1 MSFSANQ
8 LQTTVPLQD
17 SIKTLSKYYGLYTV
31 RDLSGRI
38 ALSQI
43 QGQESGTSF
52 DIPSPPAHIT
62 RMIELLIDTSTGGYT
77 SNDIVNGINRLLGVG
92 NSSQD
97 IDPAGN
103 LTDAVNRAVKIVFGA
118 GDDSGN
124 STAVENGGVLKGSSN
139 NANDSVQRILGSTTI
154 NNNLAH
160 PNRDTAPSLSA
171 IMMNSVRVLPIHKN
185 INAVTIFMNG
195 LPNLEIA
202 RSVPYLEILFQF
214 SRPPVDGNNQ
224 IQGPGLIKFLDG
236 AEVAADGTRRILL
249 NANQLSGSL
258 VNGSNQEFTIAGME
272 MFTAPQTL
280 VNANEDRQQYALGTN
295 RRSASVLDKF
305 RPFMTFKSLT
315 VEVIPTTGFMC
326 YKTAK
331 MDFVL
336 HDRSRI
342 SEIADFIRP
351 DLYSNTE
358 ILLEYG
364 WNHPDPPSAKNPYAN
379 LLNGMRCKEKYGIV
393 NVSMHFDNAGQ
404 VNITLSLAMRGA
416 SDFRT
421 ETISASETGTGD
433 IIRQVRDLSTQV
445 GELRRRLFQNNS
457 PGTREV
463 RGVQI
468 LDAAG
473 DANGQLLLT
482 PELRRE
488 LNIFSAQLRRNQN
501 NPSAQGLLTALNN
514 LYGAH
519 GQPGQINRLRSTI
532 QRNIAE
538 KLQRLSRGGV
548 EAFSAPPT
556 PNYPEGVAAGR
567 RYITYSGDTRREI
580 NEADTI
586 LRTLGVRTSITLG
599 SLLLAFVGQPLAV
612 SHKFDDIQLIFYPF
626 NSYAG
631 FARTL
636 NIANFQ
642 VDTRYFLREYT
653 RYRMENV
660 SRAAD
665 MSLQDFLNFI
675 SRTIVEDPAAPSY
688 GLRDPSG
695 SHRPFWR
702 TPQDN
707 ASSGAAESTAED
719 SLALQTRLENLL
731 RGPNGTPD
739 GSFRLPQLDYYI
751 ECVPRSADAIP
762 EGQTT
767 EGATAMSILRV
778 HIFDRN
784 TTSYDTQAALLEANR
799 EDELRTIAP
808 LPSGAGGNPGVR
820 ESHAE
825 AANTMIQAALNAQ
838 LITQIPN
845 SNPPM
850 YRINGGPARL
860 REFMMKTSPYII
872 VGAQG
877 TAVRDASLST
887 QQNPQLSTVNLLR
900 SFHADPL
907 QPNGE
912 SPGGLPLQVIPCDLS
927 VACLGCPLL
936 EFGTKF
942 FVDFATGTTIDNY
955 YYVTG
960 LSHKFEPGNFTTD
973 IRFSPYDGWGKYR
986 SLIETIRNAQTVLND
1001 IQNNANSTPGGTSQ
1015 GSESVI
1021 AR

>member
-1 MSFSANQ
+1 MSFAANQ
-8 LQTTVPLQD
+8 LQTTIPLQD
-17 SIKTLSKYYGLYTV
+17 SIKVLSKYYGLYTV
-31 RDLSGRI
+31 RDLAGRI

-43 QGQESGTSF
+43 QGQESGASF
-52 DIPSPPAHIT
+52 GLPAPPAHIS
-62 RMIELLIDTSTGGYT
+62 RMIELLIDTSSGGYT
-77 SNDIVNGINRLLGVG
+77 SNDIVNGINRMMAANNNGQDG
-92 NSSQD
+92 GSSNVD
-97 IDPAGN
+97 
-103 LTDAVNRAVKIVFGA
+103 LVSSVNRTVKIVFGP
-118 GDDSGN
+118 GDGTNAQVSED
-124 STAVENGGVLKGSSN
+124 GGVLKGSSIGPD
-139 NANDSVQRILGSTTI
+139 DSIQRILGSTVI
-154 NNNLAH
+154 NNNLSH

-195 LPNLEIA
+195 MPNIELA
-202 RSVPYLEILFQF
+202 RAVPYLEVLFQF
-214 SRPPVDGNNQ
+214 SRPPVDGENR

-236 AEVAADGTRRILL
+236 AEVSKDGTRRLLL

-258 VNGSNQEFTIAGME
+258 ANGSNQEFTVAGME
-272 MFTAPQTL
+272 MFTSPQTL
-280 VNANEDRQQYALGTN
+280 VNANEDRQQSAFGTN
-295 RRSASVLDKF
+295 RRAAPVLDKF

-315 VEVIPTTGFMC
+315 VEVVPSTGFMC

-342 SEIADFIRP
+342 AEIADFIRP

-364 WNHPDPPSAKNPYAN
+364 WSHPDPPSAKNHYAN

-416 SDFRT
+416 NDFRT
-421 ETISASETGTGD
+421 ETISSAESGTGD

-468 LDAAG
+468 LDVAG

-488 LNIFSAQLRRNQN
+488 LNTFAAQLRNNRN
-501 NPSAQGLLTALNN
+501 NPNAQGLLTALNN
-514 LYGAH
+514 LYGAN
-519 GQPGQINRLRSTI
+519 GQQGQIRNLRSTI
-532 QRNIAE
+532 QGNIAR
-538 KLQRLSRGGV
+538 KLQRLSRGRLSPF
-548 EAFSAPPT
+548 AAPPT
-556 PNYPEGVAAGR
+556 PNYPEGNAAGR
-567 RYITYSGDTRREI
+567 RYISYQGETDREI
-580 NEADTI
+580 REAQRE
-586 LRTLGVRTSITLG
+586 LEQLHVATSIPLG
-599 SLLLAFVGQPLAV
+599 DLLLSFVGEPLAATR
-612 SHKFDDIQLIFYPF
+612 KFDDIQLIFYPL

-653 RYRMENV
+653 RYRMENI

-665 MSLQDFLNFI
+665 MSLQDFLNFV

-695 SHRPFWR
+695 AHRPFWR
-702 TPQDN
+702 TARDN
-707 ASSGAAESTAED
+707 SGSGAAESTAED
-719 SLALQTRLENLL
+719 SLALQTRLETLL
-731 RGPNGTPD
+731 RGPDGTPD

-751 ECVPRSADAIP
+751 ECLPRTADAIP
-762 EGQTT
+762 EGRTR

-799 EDELRTIAP
+799 EEELRSLS
-808 LPSGAGGNPGVR
+808 LPQASAGGNPGVR
-820 ESHAE
+820 ESHTEVA
-825 AANTMIQAALNAQ
+825 TSMIQAATNFG
-838 LITQIPN
+838 LITEIPPAG
-845 SNPPM
+845 SRM
-850 YRINGGPARL
+850 YRINGGQTRL

-872 VGAQG
+872 IGAQG
-877 TAVRDASLST
+877 TAVKDASLST

-942 FVDFATGTTIDNY
+942 FVDFNTGTTIDNY

-960 LSHKFEPGNFTTD
+960 LSHKFEPGNFSTD
-973 IRFSPYDGWGKYR
+973 IKFSPYDGWGKYR

-1001 IQNNANSTPGGTSQ
+1001 IQNNANLTPGGTSQ
-1015 GSESVI
+1015 GAQSSTV
-1021 AR
+1021 R

>member
-8 LQTTVPLQD
+8 LQTSIPLQD
-17 SIKTLSKYYGLYTV
+17 AIKMLSKYYGLYTV

-52 DIPSPPAHIT
+52 DVPQPPEYIT
-62 RMIELLIDTSTGGYT
+62 RMIELLIDTSNGGYT
-77 SNDIVNGINRLLGVG
+77 SNDIVNGINRMLDSGQVAE
-92 NSSQD
+92 NSNNQ
-97 IDPAGN
+97 
-103 LTDAVNRAVKIVFGA
+103 LTEAINRVVKIVFGA
-118 GDDSGN
+118 GDDSDN
-124 STAVENGGVLKGSSN
+124 ATVRENGGVIRGSSN
-139 NANDSVQRILGSTTI
+139 GPDDSIQRILGSTEI
-154 NNNLAH
+154 NNNIAQ
-160 PNRDTAPSLSA
+160 PNRDTSPSLSA

-185 INAVTIFMNG
+185 VNAVTIFMNG
-195 LPNLEIA
+195 MPNLEVA
-202 RSVPYLEILFQF
+202 RAVPHLEVLFQF

-224 IQGPGLIKFLDG
+224 IQSPGLIKFLDG
-236 AEVAADGTRRILL
+236 AEVAADGTRRLLL
-249 NANQLSGSL
+249 NANQISGSL
-258 VNGSNQEFTIAGME
+258 VNGSSQEFTTAGME
-272 MFTAPQTL
+272 MFTAPLTL
-280 VNANEDRQQYALGTN
+280 VNANEDRQQSALGTN
-295 RRSASVLDKF
+295 RRAAPILDKF

-315 VEVIPTTGFMC
+315 IEVIPTTGFMC

-358 ILLEYG
+358 VLLEYG
-364 WNHPDPPSAKNPYAN
+364 WSHPDSPAARNPYAN

-393 NVSMHFDNAGQ
+393 NVSMQFDDAGQ
-404 VNITLSLAMRGA
+404 ANISLSLAMRGA

-421 ETISASETGTGD
+421 ETISSAESGAGD
-433 IIRQVRDLSTQV
+433 IIRQVRELSTQV
-445 GELRRRLFQNNS
+445 GELRRRLFQNNA

-468 LDAAG
+468 LDVAG
-473 DANGQLLLT
+473 DANGQLLLSAD
-482 PELRRE
+482 LRRE
-488 LNIFSAQLRRNQN
+488 LNSFSAQLRRNQN
-501 NPSAQGLLTALNN
+501 NPSAQGLLNALNT
-514 LYGAH
+514 LYGTQ
-519 GQPGQINRLRSTI
+519 GQPGQTTRLRTTI

-556 PNYPEGVAAGR
+556 PNYPEGSAAGR
-567 RYITYSGDTRREI
+567 RYITYAGESRREI

-586 LRTLGVRTSITLG
+586 LRTFNVRSSVTLG
-599 SLLLAFVGQPLAV
+599 SLMLAFVGQPLAA

-653 RYRMENV
+653 RYRMENI

-688 GLRDPSG
+688 GLRDSSG

-702 TPQDN
+702 TPREN
-707 ASSGAAESTAED
+707 NSSGAAESTAED
-719 SLALQTRLENLL
+719 SLALQTRLEALL

-751 ECVPRSADAIP
+751 ECIPRTADALR
-762 EGQTT
+762 EGQTR
-767 EGATAMSILRV
+767 EGASALSILRI

-799 EDELRTIAP
+799 EDELRSIAP
-808 LPSGAGGNPGVR
+808 IQMGSGGNPGVR
-820 ESHAE
+820 ESHAQ
-825 AANTMIQAALNAQ
+825 AANAMIQAARNAQ

-877 TAVRDASLST
+877 TTVKNAALST

-900 SFHADPL
+900 SFHTDPL

-912 SPGGLPLQVIPCDLS
+912 SPGGLPLQVIPCELS

-960 LSHKFEPGNFTTD
+960 LSHKFEPGSFSTD

-986 SLIETIRNAQTVLND
+986 SLIETVRNAQTVLND
-1001 IQNNANSTPGGTSQ
+1001 IQNNANATPSGTSQ
-1015 GSESVI
+1015 GSQSSVV
-1021 AR
+1021 R